1 MDAFKVAQNI
11 EMKGTRL
18 YAFGTAFTQPGQ
30 MAFCVS
36 KLGDPQLG
44 LFFDQRASN
53 SHVLINK
60 KTKGKLQVFNNALV
74 KHCEFSRAVLRELV
88 LVLDLL
94 AGQLHQILVDDV
106 SDMLEIDGE
115 GDYLHGAS
123 PIPIVKAFAGY
134 FGDVEFYR
142 LVQSIDDVVHA
153 RDFGRE
159 LAVVAHQCRHRLS
172 QHALD
177 DITHVQ
183 CLARGAG

>member
-1 MDAFKVAQNI
+1 MDAFEVTQNI

-30 MAFCVS
+30 MAFRVS
-36 KLGDPQLG
+36 KLGNTQLR

-106 SDMLEIDGE
+106 ANMFEVDGE

-123 PIPIVKAFAGY
+123 RIWIIKA
-134 FGDVEFYR
+134 
-142 LVQSIDDVVHA
+142 
-153 RDFGRE
+153 
-159 LAVVAHQCRHRLS
+159 LS
-172 QHALD
+172 GPL
-177 DITHVQ
+177 
-183 CLARGAG
+183 